1 MRNTNK
7 RSLNIRT
14 IHRTIAPIML
24 LPLLLTAITGVIY
37 QILDLADNEKTTKW
51 LLDWHKGDFGIL
63 NLEVIYPFLNA
74 LGLIVLLFTGLYM
87 WEQMESKNNL
97 RIMNRDSIVCFPVQN
112 DR

>member
-14 IHRTIAPIML
+14 IHRTIAPIMM

-37 QILDLADNEKTTKW
+37 QIFDLAGNDKPVKW

-74 LGLIVLLFTGLYM
+74 IGLIILLFTGISM
-87 WEQMESKNNL
+87 WVQMRSKRQFKNEE
-97 RIMNRDSIVCFPVQN
+97 
-112 DR
+112 